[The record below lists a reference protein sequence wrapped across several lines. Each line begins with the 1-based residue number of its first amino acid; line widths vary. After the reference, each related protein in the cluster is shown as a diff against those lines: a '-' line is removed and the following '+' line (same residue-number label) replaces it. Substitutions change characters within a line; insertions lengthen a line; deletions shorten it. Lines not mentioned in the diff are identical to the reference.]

1 MHHCLNPHHCIRFH
15 CDHGDNG
22 CGSNEVVVGTGLR
35 PGDEGTGFGVGLD
48 WTALLD
54 GLGRGLGLVGFGFGF
69 GFGLDCLESQI

>member
-1 MHHCLNPHHCIRFH
+1 MHHCSNPHHCIRFH

-22 CGSNEVVVGTGLR
+22 CGVGTGLR

-54 GLGRGLGLVGFGFGF
+54 GLGLVGCGLGLVGL
-69 GFGLDCLESQI
+69 GLD